1 MQATL
6 RPPAWKTWL
15 AFAIVYFVWGSTF
28 LAIRVGVRE
37 VPPYLLA
44 GLRFSVAGIVL
55 FTWMLAR
62 KTALPTRR
70 EWVSASILA
79 VLIFA
84 VDYGLLFWAE
94 QRVPSGV
101 AAVMMATIP
110 VLIALLEI
118 TFLRSQRLTFR
129 LALALIGGIC
139 GVGILMSHS
148 MAFGETPMGRSGAV
162 ALLVASVSWSI
173 AAILPRKLPLP
184 SSKGM
189 SSAAQMLIGG
199 AMLLLVSAVRGEFR
213 GFHVREVSG
222 GAWFA
227 LVYLIVPGSIVAFT
241 AYMWLLH
248 HESPTR
254 VVSYAYVNPVV
265 AVVLGHFLGGELVGP
280 RTLIGTLFVL
290 ASVVAITTIP
300 RQDTQAAS
308 IARELEEVAE

>member
-1 MQATL
+1 
-6 RPPAWKTWL
+6 
-15 AFAIVYFVWGSTF
+15 
-28 LAIRVGVRE
+28 
-37 VPPYLLA
+37 
-44 GLRFSVAGIVL
+44 
-55 FTWMLAR
+55 
-62 KTALPTRR
+62 
-70 EWVSASILA
+70 
-79 VLIFA
+79 
-84 VDYGLLFWAE
+84 
-94 QRVPSGV
+94 
-101 AAVMMATIP
+101 
-110 VLIALLEI
+110 
-118 TFLRSQRLTFR
+118 
-129 LALALIGGIC
+129 
-139 GVGILMSHS
+139 

-265 AVVLGHFLGGELVGP
+265 AVVLGHFLGGELVGA

-290 ASVVAITTIP
+290 ASVVAITTMP
-300 RQDTQAAS
+300 RQGAQVAS